1 MDSRRELLKKFEEK
15 KDFMNDRIVSG
26 IEANRK
32 GYAFLSITGEDG
44 KTVPVDEIKIIQ
56 KDHDFRYGAN
66 LFMLEEFPHKEQ
78 NEEYKALFPQ
88 IANIATLPF
97 YWNTLEPEP
106 GKVRFEKTSPRIYRR
121 PPPDLCLE
129 YCKEK
134 AIEPKAHCLNYAPF
148 SPEWARGSVQWE
160 KKCLEKRFALLAE
173 KYKEKIPM
181 WEVTNETYWMHY
193 KDSSFY
199 MAPDF
204 VEWSFALA
212 ENYFPANK
220 LIINEAHP
228 LWLPDKYIWNR
239 SPYYMQIE
247 RAMLKG
253 ARIDSIGM
261 QFHMF
266 YRKEQELEMTR
277 PFYDPERL
285 YSIMDTYAMLGK
297 PMQITEMTIPAYSD
311 GREDEDIQ
319 AEILK
324 TLYQIFFSHPAME
337 AVLYWNLVDGF
348 AAYCEP
354 GDMQSGE
361 NYYYGGLIRYD
372 FTPKKAFYAI
382 KDMFEKEY
390 RTFLVTNAPQGT
402 LSFKG
407 FYGNY
412 ELEITAKGRKEKRS
426 IHFSKEKE
434 NHFDIRFDNR

>member
-1 MDSRRELLKKFEEK
+1 MGRGKELLKKFEEQK
-15 KDFMNDRIVSG
+15 LFMNDRISSG

-32 GYAFLSITGEDG
+32 GYAFLSITGADG
-44 KTVPVDEIKIIQ
+44 KNVPVDEIKIIQ

-97 YWNTLEPEP
+97 YWDALEPEP

-173 KYKEKIPM
+173 RYREKIPM
-181 WEVTNETYWMHY
+181 WEVTNETYWQY
-193 KDSSFY
+193 FKKSSFY

-228 LWLPDKYIWNR
+228 LWLSDKYIWNR

-253 ARIDSIGM
+253 ARIDSVGM

-285 YSIMDTYAMLGK
+285 YNIMDTYAMLGK

-311 GREDEDIQ
+311 NEEDQEIQ
-319 AEILK
+319 AAILK
-324 TLYQIFFSHPAME
+324 NLYQIFFSHPAME
-337 AVLYWNLVDGF
+337 AVIYWNLVDGF

-361 NYYYGGLIRYD
+361 NYYYGGLIQYD

-390 RTFLVTNAPQGT
+390 RTFLVTTAPEGT

-412 ELEITAKGRKEKRS
+412 DLEITAKGRKEKRS
-426 IHFSKEKE
+426 IHLSKEEE
-434 NHFDIRFDNR
+434 NHFDIIF

>member
-1 MDSRRELLKKFEEK
+1 MDRGRELLKKFEEQK
-15 KDFMNDRIVSG
+15 FFMKDKISSG
-26 IEANRK
+26 IETNRK
-32 GYAFLSITGEDG
+32 GYAFLSITDAEG
-44 KTVPVDEIKIIQ
+44 KNVPVDEIKIIQ

-66 LFMLEEFPHKEQ
+66 LFMLEEFPHKDQ

-97 YWNTLEPEP
+97 YWDALEPEQ
-106 GKVRFEKTSPRIYRR
+106 GMVRFEKTSPRIYRR

-129 YCKEK
+129 YCREK
-134 AIEPKAHCLNYAPF
+134 GIEPKAHCLNYAPF

-160 KKCLEKRFALLAE
+160 KQCLEKRFALLAE
-173 KYKEKIPM
+173 RYKDKIPM
-181 WEVTNETYWMHY
+181 WEVTNETYWQY
-193 KDSSFY
+193 FKKSSFY

-212 ENYFPANK
+212 EKYFSANK

-228 LWLPDKYIWNR
+228 LWHPDKYIWNR

-285 YSIMDTYAMLGK
+285 YEIMDTYSILGK

-311 GREDEDIQ
+311 SREDEEIQ

-324 TLYQIFFSHPAME
+324 NLYQIFFSHPAME
-337 AVLYWNLVDGF
+337 AVIYWNLVDGF

-390 RTFLVTNAPQGT
+390 RTSLVTTAPEGT
-402 LSFKG
+402 FSFKG

-412 ELEITAKGRKEKRS
+412 DLEITAKGRKEKRS
-426 IHFSKEKE
+426 IHFSREKDK
-434 NHFDIRFDNR
+434 HFDIEF

>member
-1 MDSRRELLKKFEEK
+1 MGRGKELLKKFEEQK
-15 KDFMNDRIVSG
+15 LFMNDRISSG

-32 GYAFLSITGEDG
+32 GYAFLSITGADG
-44 KTVPVDEIKIIQ
+44 KNVPVDEIKIIQ

-97 YWNTLEPEP
+97 YWDALEPEP

-173 KYKEKIPM
+173 RYREKIPM
-181 WEVTNETYWMHY
+181 WEVTNETYWQY
-193 KDSSFY
+193 FKKSSFY

-228 LWLPDKYIWNR
+228 LWLSDKYIWNR

-253 ARIDSIGM
+253 ARIDSVGM

-285 YSIMDTYAMLGK
+285 YNIMDTYAMLGK

-311 GREDEDIQ
+311 NEEDQEIQ
-319 AEILK
+319 AAILK
-324 TLYQIFFSHPAME
+324 NLYQIFFSHPAME
-337 AVLYWNLVDGF
+337 AVIYWNLVDGF

-361 NYYYGGLIRYD
+361 NYYYGGLIQYD

-390 RTFLVTNAPQGT
+390 RTFLVTTAPEGT

-407 FYGNY
+407 FYGN
-412 ELEITAKGRKEKRS
+412 
-426 IHFSKEKE
+426 
-434 NHFDIRFDNR
+434 